1 MESADGTEIRR
12 ATTRG
17 PDQRVLVER
26 LEALEER
33 LKKLPSLTQSTM
45 QAMLEER
52 LGALVLPSMTDLEA
66 LRSRAG
72 GGLSPEVTAALASL
86 EEKIAALP
94 PPLTMSDL
102 EAVVADKLASL
113 DPGPMAARVLA
124 ELQPKLDELAATA
137 KSAIPAPDVG
147 ASVAKASQDIVVKV
161 LAEVRAELD
170 ALANE
175 IDELSTAKAV
185 PPPPPPPP
193 PPPAASAFDPA
204 AVKAI
209 VDQAVAEAKKEIL
222 GSVDTRSAQV
232 AGDLLMGFGAAEKR
246 IAQKAE
252 EKILQALADHQAQF
266 EEALAAKLEEA
277 LTGFVNSAAFKD
289 TLDKRF
295 RTILQHIEAD
305 VIPRVTKKFVNPEA

>member
-52 LGALVLPSMTDLEA
+52 LGALALPSMSDLEA
-66 LRSRAG
+66 LRSRPAS
-72 GGLSPEVTAALASL
+72 GLSPEVTAALASL
-86 EEKIAALP
+86 EERIVALP

-113 DPGPMAARVLA
+113 DPGPMTARVLS
-124 ELQPKLDELAATA
+124 EIRPKLDELAAAA
-137 KSAIPAPDVG
+137 KSAAPPAELG
-147 ASVAKASQDIVVKV
+147 AEVAKASQDIVVKA

-175 IDELSTAKAV
+175 IDELSTAKSTV
-185 PPPPPPPP
+185 PPPPP
-193 PPPAASAFDPA
+193 PPPAAPAFDPA

-252 EKILQALADHQAQF
+252 EKIMQALADHQAQF

-277 LTGFVNSAAFKD
+277 LAGFVNSAAFKD

-295 RTILQHIEAD
+295 RQILQHIEGD
-305 VIPRVTKKFVNPEA
+305 VIPRVTRKLVNPES

>member
-52 LGALVLPSMTDLEA
+52 LGALALPSMSDLEA
-66 LRSRAG
+66 LRSRPAS
-72 GGLSPEVTAALASL
+72 GLSPEVTAALASL
-86 EEKIAALP
+86 EERIVALP

-113 DPGPMAARVLA
+113 DPGPMTARVLS
-124 ELQPKLDELAATA
+124 EIRPKLDELAAAA
-137 KSAIPAPDVG
+137 KSAAPPAELG
-147 ASVAKASQDIVVKV
+147 AEVAKASQDIVVKA

-175 IDELSTAKAV
+175 IDELSTAKSTV
-185 PPPPPPPP
+185 PPPPP
-193 PPPAASAFDPA
+193 PPPAAPAFDPA

-232 AGDLLMGFGAAEKR
+232 AGDLLMGFGAA
-246 IAQKAE
+246 QKAE
-252 EKILQALADHQAQF
+252 EKIMQALADHQAQF

-277 LTGFVNSAAFKD
+277 LAGFVNSAAFKD

-295 RTILQHIEAD
+295 RQILQHIEGD
-305 VIPRVTKKFVNPEA
+305 VIPRVTRKLVNPES